1 MLMDYLLVLL
11 KNKIKNNFIKMIK
24 NNKNKDKIVLIS
36 RKFDKN
42 FGSGAWV
49 YADFLKEH
57 LIKKGFN
64 VFLIEQKDADIHSS
78 RFKKMVFDFFNLPL
92 KLFKYRLKGIK
103 LFHFISENQA
113 IWALLLNILRGKT
126 IVTFHDITR
135 ISTKKINLDSIYFK
149 IVYSL
154 AKQSKFI
161 LCNSSD
167 TKKDLINVLNVN
179 KKKTFVTNL
188 GTILYYQKTPKKN
201 KIIIGSLG
209 SLQPRKRVL
218 RTINLAEEIKK
229 IKKLKNKVIIEVWG
243 KGGLK
248 KELEKQIK
256 NKKLSRI
263 IKIKGFASQQ
273 KLAKVYSSFD
283 YFYFPSKY
291 EGFGLPIIEAARC
304 RTIPFILSDAKIPK
318 EVRGFCFICKDE
330 KEIIKIIENLEKNN
344 EGKKKLVK
352 RLVKKSEK
360 FTWENCFNKTIKVY
374 ESIKNR

>member
-283 YFYFPSKY
+283 YFYFPSEY

-318 EVRGFCFICKDE
+318 EVRDFCFISKNE
-330 KEIIKIIENLEKNN
+330 KEIINKIINLEKN
-344 EGKKKLVK
+344 KQYKQ
-352 RLVKKSEK
+352 RLIKNLIKKSKE
-360 FTWENCFNKTIKVY
+360 FTWDACFNKTTKIY
-374 ESIKNR
+374 NSFS